1 VSETLFTL
9 YICGFNY
16 ESMHRKSAG
25 LLGFLMVSSV
35 SLLAQNTEIDLDP
48 VTVTSSLQQVK
59 ASRTGRNII
68 VIKGDQLLNT
78 PVHSVDDLLRY
89 VPGLE
94 VQARGPF
101 GSQSDIVIRGGTFQQ
116 VLVILDGNRI
126 NDPNTGH
133 FSSCIPIAPAEID
146 RIEIVKGGS
155 SALYG
160 SDAVGGVIHIITKSF
175 ASKNKPAASEFNS
188 QVIAGEYDLTNIN
201 AGGYYNNGKISIG
214 GGIFA
219 NNTSGQQQRGTKGYV
234 HANTVSLSINQQL
247 NSNWQVGFRSAYD
260 NRDFSAQNFYT
271 SLKMDT
277 ASEKVET
284 FWNAL
289 KVGYAKGKSSLSIDA
304 AYRSTEDEFLFFP
317 HSIANSNKSKLWQG
331 LGVFEHRFSEKTIV
345 STGAQ
350 YQFKSIASN
359 DRGNHDLNQGA
370 AFVTVNQQVTTSFL
384 INPALRVDWNELDG
398 TELIPQLSLS
408 YRLNSVQ
415 LRANGGKTIRYADFT
430 EQYNNYNKPPF
441 VGSGNSI
448 GNPDLEAETSFS
460 YEGGLDWFAT
470 SGIKVSATY
479 FNRDYDKLID
489 YVFTP
494 YSEMP
499 RKDNLMP
506 GGTFLLPKN
515 IAQVTTQGVET
526 DVLFQKQFSNRHS
539 LLTNLG
545 MVWLDSK
552 STNNTSSLYV
562 SSHARFLAN
571 YTLRYA
577 TPRFAISTNGI
588 YKKRSSRE
596 QAESSSLIRADLSPS
611 YFIMNLRGEVLL
623 LQGAVSLFGQVDNV
637 FDKQYSD
644 RLGAPMP
651 GRWLMGGIRISLS
664 K

>member
-1 VSETLFTL
+1 MRTKRICLLGLLFTSQL
-9 YICGFNY
+9 
-16 ESMHRKSAG
+16 
-25 LLGFLMVSSV
+25 
-35 SLLAQNTEIDLDP
+35 SLKAQNTEIDLDP

-59 ASRTGRNII
+59 ASRTGRNIV

-94 VQARGPF
+94 VQARGPY
-101 GSQSDIVIRGGTFQQ
+101 GSQSDFVIRGGTFQQ

-133 FSSCIPIAPAEID
+133 FSSYIPIASAEID

-155 SALYG
+155 SAVYG

-175 ASKNKPAASEFNS
+175 ASKNKPVAKEFNS
-188 QVIAGEYDLTNIN
+188 QVIVGEYDLTNIN
-201 AGGYYNNGKISIG
+201 VGGYYNNGKTAIG
-214 GGIFA
+214 GGILSL
-219 NNTSGQQQRGTKGYV
+219 NTSGQQQRGTKGFV
-234 HANTVSLSINQQL
+234 HTNTASLSINQQL
-247 NSNWQVGFRSAYD
+247 NANWQVGFRTAYD
-260 NRDFSAQNFYT
+260 KRDFSAQNFYT

-289 KVGYAKGKSSLSIDA
+289 KVAYTKGKSSLSFDA
-304 AYRSTEDEFLFFP
+304 AYRGTEDEFLFFP
-317 HSIANSNKSKLWQG
+317 HSIANHNKSKLLQG
-331 LGVFEHRFSEKTIV
+331 LGVFEHRFSKKTIV
-345 STGAQ
+345 TTGAQ
-350 YQFKSIASN
+350 YQFKNIVSN

-370 AFVTVNQQVTTSFL
+370 AFVTVNQQVTNAFQ
-384 INPALRVDWNELDG
+384 INPALRLDWNELGG

-460 YEGGLDWFAT
+460 YEAGADWFAT
-470 SGIKVSATY
+470 EGIKVSATY
-479 FNRDYDKLID
+479 FSRDYDKLID
-489 YVFTP
+489 YVVTP
-494 YSEMP
+494 YSQMP
-499 RKDNLMP
+499 RKDNLLP

-526 DVLFQKQFSNRHS
+526 DLLYQKQFSNKHS

-552 STNNTSSLYV
+552 SDSSTPSLYV

-571 YTLRYA
+571 YTVRYA
-577 TPRFAISTNGI
+577 TPRFAISTTGI
-588 YKKRSSRE
+588 YKTRSSKE
-596 QAESSSLIRADLSPS
+596 QAESSALIKADLSPS
-611 YFIMNLRGEVLL
+611 YFVMNLRGEVLL
-623 LQGAVSLFGQVDNV
+623 MQGAVSLFGQVDNM
-637 FDKQYSD
+637 FDDQYSD

-651 GRWLMGGIRISLS
+651 GRWLMGGIRISLT